1 MNICYFQLESKHI
14 YRTRTGSLL
23 AAPANPPAIP
33 NFSAVFLPLS
43 DPNYVASLSIFGR
56 DSIFRGGFFF
66 IRSQSQSQY
75 ENLFEAVPK
84 KKFKFSKK
92 NSNKTFIKKE
102 KALPAKWAANGPGP

>member
-23 AAPANPPAIP
+23 AAPANPPAIA

-66 IRSQSQSQY
+66 IRSQSQY

-84 KKFKFSKK
+84 KNSNFLKK
-92 NSNKTFIKKE
+92 NSNKTFIKKEKE